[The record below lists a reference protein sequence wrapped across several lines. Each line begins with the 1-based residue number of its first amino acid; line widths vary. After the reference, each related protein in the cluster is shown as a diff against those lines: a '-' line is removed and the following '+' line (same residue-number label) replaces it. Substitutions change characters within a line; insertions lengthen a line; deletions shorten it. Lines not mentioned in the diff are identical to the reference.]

1 MRSHLVYTQFF
12 SKIHVSVYIY
22 IYNFSLFN
30 ACLFIYP
37 NVCVH
42 NSSLWFHMIRVTPTS
57 TNDRNETVKM
67 LQYLKL
73 FVLHT
78 STWKK
83 KAKGRTSDA
92 KSTLRVNC
100 AVPWLRVYLFIKHKI
115 IIFPQKGKQQI
126 LFGGDNYS
134 KTTQW
139 TFSLITTDS
148 PPTVSRKKWL
158 H

>member
-1 MRSHLVYTQFF
+1 M
-12 SKIHVSVYIY
+12 
-22 IYNFSLFN
+22 
-30 ACLFIYP
+30 
-37 NVCVH
+37 
-42 NSSLWFHMIRVTPTS
+42 S

-78 STWKK
+78 STWKKK

-134 KTTQW
+134 KTTQ
-139 TFSLITTDS
+139 
-148 PPTVSRKKWL
+148 
-158 H
+158 